1 MNKFRF
7 DLKFQIQTSKIL
19 PVITHH
25 DSACLLEMPYNLTIY
40 CIVRKEAI
48 PGIFC
53 AKSEVIFPVFKYLY
67 VRMVRLSV
75 CFFFCNY
82 FSYI

>member
-40 CIVRKEAI
+40 CIVRKDAI

-53 AKSEVIFPVFKYLY
+53 AKWF
-67 VRMVRLSV
+67 V
-75 CFFFCNY
+75 CLFVFFFAIIFLTY
-82 FSYI
+82 KKL